1 MSTQI
6 DFETTNLPDTTD
18 MFYQFEQYPQTAAM
32 LFHMNSGGNL
42 FSDLDWLGEEG
53 HSDEE
58 VDKAIWKLMDEVDGM
73 LLSDSEKDLLMQK
86 FFIAQGRGGY
96 FHGKFKQGKHSLPP
110 SQDAHIVTCACC
122 GLKDSYRTNNF
133 YELPLK
139 DLLEDFTLTEE
150 QAQFRQA
157 LKDLG
162 PICIPVDEK
171 DGTSNVHLHNLQSV
185 YHSKQHDTDLNLHPE
200 FIYNNNKKDEC
211 CLFCMECSW
220 EWKKNKSNKTCPINV
235 PLKSVANGV
244 DFGDYKRIGLTEPNT
259 MEISAIAKIRH
270 YHSIFKISD
279 NKEGGRTDC
288 TNYRLR
294 GHHILFKHDAPF
306 RAALRFLNNMGGQ
319 GDNMSLKDILSRSIV
334 IQLIGSKGK
343 YDPLC
348 QRLENNGYMHL
359 RPHVIYQW
367 LKVLKFTHPLYEDD
381 PDLPHWLDF
390 KREVQETEKEII
402 DSAQHVHEQELVDQD
417 VILGDDI
424 AEVRTAST
432 VQTSTEE
439 ADNSNL
445 CTSSSYLLDSASY
458 NPLKEERKEQLETLA
473 EVLNIDI
480 AEDIEEWDKNHSEPQ
495 FKSYREDEPVSS
507 FDDLDELLTGAF
519 PHVFMFGRAYNNR
532 SLYTSDFRHLLL
544 QYTTIAA
551 KDRQLLF
558 FLFDYHILS
567 SFTGNFNTRI
577 NNNRAAFETFAAY
590 ITSERFREMVAEA
603 LKDKDSPLAEEIY
616 DKIYPALAMGC
627 KNQPLGS
634 LLDNSCLSRALAMC
648 HRFGPASV
656 FLTVTPDDISNPTSF
671 RLCFRSCANCGFPS
685 TTKPNFLTDMQQSAE
700 YIDEV
705 NVKLPTT
712 YTDRHFA
719 ACSNPVAVAS
729 EFQSLVENVL
739 TILIGCPS
747 KKLHTHLKDTRR
759 QWYFMDHSKDSPHHT
774 GIFGDIS
781 AFFGTIE
788 TQQRGALHFHV
799 LLWGGLIPRL
809 MEKAIDFNILEKK
822 LARALDNMY
831 SASAPIEQHVL
842 NQIRLAQNKHDR
854 KNDLNIPR
862 ALLIPPKPTWKQK
875 FASFFHKTL
884 LHRGFHIHSWSC
896 KKGKAGQFRCRHAM
910 PAGSNEFTR
919 LIQLELEG
927 DIKGLHS
934 VLQVE
939 PKSPPKEL
947 YLKVDGRVIVWEL
960 MRPLLSKLPEPPIA
974 LSEITNTAYTP
985 TGNDN
990 RAPYDSK
997 AVRLHTFLSWQILTA
1012 INRDETNQ
1020 YIPEIKNWLDSL
1032 QVDTLYTVY
1041 TKMNETLHLS
1051 NCYLTQTNDVLAA
1064 STGGSTNA
1072 LFLGSSQQSRAA
1084 LYYVTK
1090 YVTKTKVARGNCLL
1104 ALAASL
1110 DAVAKYPSKAKDT
1123 GTDKRTAQHVLTKV
1137 HNILFRHAEISDT
1150 QAALTLLGTRSEIA
1164 STNFAYF
1171 AAKHMVA
1178 GIKAELKKNTAPA
1191 TEKKRSQH
1199 MHTNESKAQKTK
1211 NLRQSCC
1218 CR

>member
-1 MSTQI
+1 L
-6 DFETTNLPDTTD
+6 DFER
-18 MFYQFEQYPQTAAM
+18 
-32 LFHMNSGGNL
+32 
-42 FSDLDWLGEEG
+42 
-53 HSDEE
+53 
-58 VDKAIWKLMDEVDGM
+58 V
-73 LLSDSEKDLLMQK
+73 
-86 FFIAQGRGGY
+86 
-96 FHGKFKQGKHSLPP
+96 
-110 SQDAHIVTCACC
+110 
-122 GLKDSYRTNNF
+122 
-133 YELPLK
+133 
-139 DLLEDFTLTEE
+139 
-150 QAQFRQA
+150 
-157 LKDLG
+157 
-162 PICIPVDEK
+162 
-171 DGTSNVHLHNLQSV
+171 
-185 YHSKQHDTDLNLHPE
+185 
-200 FIYNNNKKDEC
+200 
-211 CLFCMECSW
+211 
-220 EWKKNKSNKTCPINV
+220 
-235 PLKSVANGV
+235 
-244 DFGDYKRIGLTEPNT
+244 
-259 MEISAIAKIRH
+259 
-270 YHSIFKISD
+270 
-279 NKEGGRTDC
+279 
-288 TNYRLR
+288 
-294 GHHILFKHDAPF
+294 
-306 RAALRFLNNMGGQ
+306 
-319 GDNMSLKDILSRSIV
+319 
-334 IQLIGSKGK
+334 
-343 YDPLC
+343 
-348 QRLENNGYMHL
+348 
-359 RPHVIYQW
+359 
-367 LKVLKFTHPLYEDD
+367 
-381 PDLPHWLDF
+381 
-390 KREVQETEKEII
+390 VQETEKEII
-402 DSAQHVHEQELVDQD
+402 DSAQHLHEQEVIDLD

-809 MEKAIDFNILEKK
+809 MEKAIDFNILEKSWQGHWTTCTRQVRP
-822 LARALDNMY
+822 LSSTY
-831 SASAPIEQHVL
+831 SIGFG
-842 NQIRLAQNKHDR
+842 
-854 KNDLNIPR
+854 
-862 ALLIPPKPTWKQK
+862 W
-875 FASFFHKTL
+875 HKT
-884 LHRGFHIHSWSC
+884 
-896 KKGKAGQFRCRHAM
+896 
-910 PAGSNEFTR
+910 
-919 LIQLELEG
+919 
-927 DIKGLHS
+927 
-934 VLQVE
+934 
-939 PKSPPKEL
+939 
-947 YLKVDGRVIVWEL
+947 
-960 MRPLLSKLPEPPIA
+960 
-974 LSEITNTAYTP
+974 NT
-985 TGNDN
+985 
-990 RAPYDSK
+990 
-997 AVRLHTFLSWQILTA
+997 TA
-1012 INRDETNQ
+1012 
-1020 YIPEIKNWLDSL
+1020 
-1032 QVDTLYTVY
+1032 
-1041 TKMNETLHLS
+1041 KM
-1051 NCYLTQTNDVLAA
+1051 
-1064 STGGSTNA
+1064 
-1072 LFLGSSQQSRAA
+1072 
-1084 LYYVTK
+1084 
-1090 YVTKTKVARGNCLL
+1090 
-1104 ALAASL
+1104 
-1110 DAVAKYPSKAKDT
+1110 
-1123 GTDKRTAQHVLTKV
+1123 
-1137 HNILFRHAEISDT
+1137 I
-1150 QAALTLLGTRSEIA
+1150 
-1164 STNFAYF
+1164 
-1171 AAKHMVA
+1171 
-1178 GIKAELKKNTAPA
+1178 
-1191 TEKKRSQH
+1191 
-1199 MHTNESKAQKTK
+1199 
-1211 NLRQSCC
+1211 
-1218 CR
+1218 